1 MYCHEFLI
9 SSALFSKL
17 NLYTKKFVFAEEA
30 SPGIYFF
37 NARWYDGSLGRF
49 LSPDTIVPTSTQGTQ
64 AWDRYAFVNNNPV
77 RYTDPSGHR
86 VDDGCQTEGCNLTS
100 LQKAINAQKLARL
113 EYDPTGLKQAQN
125 TKIAE
130 TILYDGT
137 ELIVTLLFE
146 PADWAATAYHCANG
160 DCSPLMLLGLLPLIS
175 SNLPSRLARVIPAD
189 IANVAETLGS
199 PGALDVFVTGA
210 DDIADI
216 SSSTQLARRLTL
228 LDETGHFVKGPFA
241 VLEFDA
247 VDEMAVPILRSYLGF
262 TGRGVTLRGAR
273 EYVIP
278 NLLINSLQNLII
290 RIVP

>member
-1 MYCHEFLI
+1 
-9 SSALFSKL
+9 
-17 NLYTKKFVFAEEA
+17 
-30 SPGIYFF
+30 
-37 NARWYDGSLGRF
+37 
-49 LSPDTIVPTSTQGTQ
+49 
-64 AWDRYAFVNNNPV
+64 
-77 RYTDPSGHR
+77 
-86 VDDGCQTEGCNLTS
+86 
-100 LQKAINAQKLARL
+100 
-113 EYDPTGLKQAQN
+113 
-125 TKIAE
+125 
-130 TILYDGT
+130 
-137 ELIVTLLFE
+137 
-146 PADWAATAYHCANG
+146 
-160 DCSPLMLLGLLPLIS
+160 MLLGLLPLIS

-189 IANVAETLGS
+189 IANVIETLGP

-210 DDIADI
+210 DDIANI

-262 TGRGVTLRGAR
+262 TGRGVTLGGAR